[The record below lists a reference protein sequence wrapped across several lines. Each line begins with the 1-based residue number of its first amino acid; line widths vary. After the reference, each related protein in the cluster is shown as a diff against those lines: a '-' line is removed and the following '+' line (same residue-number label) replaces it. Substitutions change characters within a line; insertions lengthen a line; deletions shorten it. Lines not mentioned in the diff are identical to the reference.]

1 MDAIAFNLVPAT
13 TVLLL
18 AAALD
23 YIIGDPW
30 NWPHPVRVMGWIIS
44 HFTQFALKHWT
55 GQSKRRLAGIV
66 LGVGLIIGS
75 GLAGWL
81 MIQLATWV
89 HPLVSVVVEGVL
101 VASCL
106 AGRSLRTA
114 ANDVLQPLSAGQLTQ
129 ARSKLSQYVGR
140 DTEKLDESEILR
152 AVLETVTENATDG
165 VTAPLFYAIVGAFV
179 PGVGS
184 APLALAYKAASTLDS
199 MVGYRNEPY
208 TDLGWFSAQL
218 EDRLTWLPCRLTVIT
233 LALLSGKPQEV
244 WRMCLRDAPKD
255 SSPNSGWSE
264 CTYAAILGVQLGGTN
279 WYQGVAKDKPFL
291 GDPLYPI
298 TPAKIDQALQLT
310 RYCFLIWLGLAIA
323 ILSLPTFGLVI
334 QFVFFRW

>member
-1 MDAIAFNLVPAT
+1 
-13 TVLLL
+13 
-18 AAALD
+18 
-23 YIIGDPW
+23 
-30 NWPHPVRVMGWIIS
+30 MGWIIS